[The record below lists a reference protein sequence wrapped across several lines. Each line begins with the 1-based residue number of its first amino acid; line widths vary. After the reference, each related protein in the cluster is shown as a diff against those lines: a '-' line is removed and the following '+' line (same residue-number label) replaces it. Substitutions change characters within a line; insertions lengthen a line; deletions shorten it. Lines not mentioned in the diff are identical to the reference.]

1 MYYDFAVAIPS
12 VQGKIIAKK
21 KGSATYILF
30 QYGQK
35 YNPDKKYSIPLRSS
49 IGKAIPDQPG
59 FMYPNEKFSEFFPDA
74 VMPEELPEAY
84 RSCCLKIGSYT
95 IIRKVMDEYQ
105 LPKMLEKFFGS
116 KCGLFLDLVA
126 YLIIEEENA
135 GQYYPD
141 FAFSHPLFSEGMRI
155 YSDSSVSR
163 FLHSIS
169 KNQIIGFQ
177 EDWNARRDHKQQIYL
192 SYDSTNK
199 NCQAG
204 DIDLI
209 EFGKAKD
216 AKGLPVFNV
225 AVAFDKTNRI
235 PLFYEEYPGSITD
248 VSQFV
253 YMVDKVKDYGYK
265 NVGFVLDRGYF
276 SKENIQ

>member
-1 MYYDFAVAIPS
+1 
-12 VQGKIIAKK
+12 
-21 KGSATYILF
+21 
-30 QYGQK
+30 
-35 YNPDKKYSIPLRSS
+35 
-49 IGKAIPDQPG
+49 
-59 FMYPNEKFSEFFPDA
+59 
-74 VMPEELPEAY
+74 
-84 RSCCLKIGSYT
+84 
-95 IIRKVMDEYQ
+95 
-105 LPKMLEKFFGS
+105 
-116 KCGLFLDLVA
+116 
-126 YLIIEEENA
+126 
-135 GQYYPD
+135 
-141 FAFSHPLFSEGMRI
+141 MRI

-177 EDWNARRDHKQQIYL
+177 EDWNARRDHKQRIYL

-248 VSQFV
+248 VSQFI

-276 SKENIQ
+276 SKDNIYYLEECGYSFVMMLKGKADLVQKWILENKGSFETSRPCNIPAYQVYGKTIEKKLFASDKRTRYIHLYHSSDLKPKNGGEGRKKSTN